1 MAWVERYGKYFALA
15 LLVLMWPVVDAYQSG
30 SITADRASIF
40 GFTGAAYALIY
51 GWYCL
56 HGYKRR
62 SVVVPIATAL
72 GLSLLA
78 VVLEH
83 LVRMPEANFFLIP
96 MMVAGFGL
104 TTRYAVLL
112 IAVVTA
118 TSIVDTIATGSLP
131 PSRNI
136 VQVLLLIP
144 AALLFGGA
152 AIALRY
158 LMNTLGELRSARAEI
173 AQHAADRER
182 SRIARDLHDLLG
194 HSLSLITLKGELATR
209 LLPEEAAGTN
219 EIREMLALSRD
230 ALQQVR
236 EAVSGYRKPTLATE
250 LTAAQIALKAA
261 AIEVA
266 IDQSVGVLERETE
279 AVLGWVIREATTNVI
294 RHSGAKKCR
303 ISLSEVDGHVE
314 AEVTN
319 DGWRVVQH
327 QTGNGI
333 RGLEERLAAVGGTL
347 DATADPHG
355 GFRLR
360 ATIPEIM
367 APSVMRTPSEL
378 RR

>member
-30 SITADRASIF
+30 SITADRGGIF
-40 GFTGAAYALIY
+40 GFTGSAYALIY

-56 HGYKRR
+56 RGYKRP

-72 GLSLLA
+72 GLSILA

-112 IAVVTA
+112 IAAVTA

-136 VQVLLLIP
+136 VQLLLLIP

-158 LMNTLGELRSARAEI
+158 LMTTLGELRSARAEI

-182 SRIARDLHDLLG
+182 ARIARDLHDLLG

-209 LLPEEAAGTN
+209 LLPEGAAGTN

-236 EAVSGYRKPTLATE
+236 EAVSGYRVPTLATE
-250 LTAAQIALKAA
+250 LTAAQIALQAA
-261 AIEVA
+261 AIDLAV
-266 IDQSVGVLERETE
+266 DQSVGVLDRETE

-303 ISLSEVDGHVE
+303 ISLRQVDGHVE

-319 DGWRVVQH
+319 DGWHVVQH

-333 RGLEERLAAVGGTL
+333 RGLEERLAAVGGSL

-360 ATIPEIM
+360 ATIPETMTPI
-367 APSVMRTPSEL
+367 VMTTSEL
-378 RR
+378 RG

>member
-56 HGYKRR
+56 QGYKRR

-136 VQVLLLIP
+136 VQALILIP

-182 SRIARDLHDLLG
+182 ARIARDLHDLLG

-261 AIEVA
+261 AIDVA
-266 IDQSVGVLERETE
+266 IEQSVGVLERETE